1 MPRVLTEGTPWK
13 VIVTFALPLLIGNVV
28 QQLYQFADAV
38 VVGRQLGVT
47 SLASVGATT
56 SLIFLLIGFAW
67 GLTSGFAIPTAQ
79 AFGAGDARGV
89 RRSVTSGAW
98 LTAGTS
104 TVLTG
109 AGVLLA
115 EPALHALRTPPELI
129 EQSAEFARMSFLGIT
144 ALMFFNFLA
153 AIIRAIGDSRTPLVF
168 LIISCG
174 LNVALV
180 IVFVGP
186 FGWGVTGAAL
196 ATVTAQATSVGLC
209 LVHIRRRIPVL
220 VPQREDWKVTRSE
233 LAHHLR
239 LGLPV
244 GFQTSIIA
252 IGSLAVQIRL
262 NELGPDAV
270 AAYTTAARVDGLA
283 VALLQS
289 IGLSVSMF
297 VAQNLGARRSD
308 RILQGVNHG
317 LVVATIASVIIGVT
331 IIMSGGWLV
340 QMFVGDS
347 APEVVTLA
355 SQLLQVYASL
365 YTILGVLFVVRGAL
379 QGLGKTSIPFF
390 SGIAELVMRVLTAI
404 VLGGAFGFAGV
415 IWGTPLAWTGAVLI
429 LVPAYLKARKSLMLR
444 ATSETPLVPLKA

>member
-13 VIVTFALPLLIGNVV
+13 VIVTFAIPLLIGNVV

-104 TVLTG
+104 AVLTG

-129 EQSAEFARMSFLGIT
+129 EQSAEFARISFMGIT

-168 LIISCG
+168 LIISCA

-180 IVFVGP
+180 ILFVGP

-196 ATVTAQATSVGLC
+196 ATVTA
-209 LVHIRRRIPVL
+209 
-220 VPQREDWKVTRSE
+220 
-233 LAHHLR
+233 
-239 LGLPV
+239 
-244 GFQTSIIA
+244 
-252 IGSLAVQIRL
+252 
-262 NELGPDAV
+262 
-270 AAYTTAARVDGLA
+270 
-283 VALLQS
+283 
-289 IGLSVSMF
+289 
-297 VAQNLGARRSD
+297 
-308 RILQGVNHG
+308 
-317 LVVATIASVIIGVT
+317 
-331 IIMSGGWLV
+331 
-340 QMFVGDS
+340 
-347 APEVVTLA
+347 
-355 SQLLQVYASL
+355 
-365 YTILGVLFVVRGAL
+365 
-379 QGLGKTSIPFF
+379 
-390 SGIAELVMRVLTAI
+390 
-404 VLGGAFGFAGV
+404 
-415 IWGTPLAWTGAVLI
+415 
-429 LVPAYLKARKSLMLR
+429 
-444 ATSETPLVPLKA
+444 